1 LFKFLIILILS
12 VSSFMAFS
20 AERIELYESQVPV
33 LDQSAEQRQLGF
45 ERAFR
50 NVVQKVTGK
59 VAFSQSG
66 ELLEQ
71 LGSSSKLVKSY
82 VYLTNPDYNS
92 EQAEIAAAQRA
103 LMLENGDQGAVRDT
117 LAMVDSEIAENLV
130 RVTFSGP
137 SVEQKIR
144 ELGLP
149 FWGALRPELLAWVV
163 YEQAANRSLLSS
175 SDSVYSGDVERAA
188 TEVGLPVFLP
198 VGDLEDF
205 GNIDLNEIWGLFPS
219 AVDDA
224 SNRYQLDLN
233 FVARVAKVNDIWQA
247 AWAMNLGASQ
257 VSGRV
262 AEASHNEMWLALMQG
277 VASELSDRYAVL
289 ASTEAGS
296 YKVSVAGVK
305 TFSDYVQVRQH
316 LRSLSTVKSV
326 AIEAVNGE
334 VLSLDIVLLGTPDQ
348 FDQQVEFGQKLMRD
362 LSAPALNPAQ
372 EVPKALPRQD
382 AIDTSNMTVSPSD
395 ERVVL
400 YGAGREVKEA
410 AESSVGLGSTA
421 SADSDTVIQSREPSE
436 ASDPRVKK
444 NLVARYIWRS
454 TL

>member
-1 LFKFLIILILS
+1 
-12 VSSFMAFS
+12 MAFS

-59 VAFSQSG
+59 IALAQS
-66 ELLEQ
+66 EEVLEQ
-71 LGSSSKLVKSY
+71 FGSSSKLVKSY
-82 VYLTNPDYNS
+82 VYLPNPDYNS
-92 EQAEIAAAQRA
+92 EQSEIASEQRA
-103 LMLENGDQGAVRDT
+103 LMLENREREAVQAA
-117 LAMVDSEIAENLV
+117 LAMVDVEIAENLM

-137 SVEQKIR
+137 SVEQKIQA
-144 ELGLP
+144 LGLP

-175 SDSVYSGDVERAA
+175 SDSVYAGAVERAA

-219 AVDDA
+219 AVDEA

-233 FVARVAKVNDIWQA
+233 FVARVSKVNDIWQA
-247 AWAMNLGASQ
+247 AWAMNLGTSQ

-262 AEASHNEMWLALMQG
+262 AESSHNQMWLALMRG

-296 YKVSVAGVK
+296 FKVSVAGVR

-326 AIEAVNGE
+326 VIEAVNAD
-334 VLSLDIVLLGTPDQ
+334 VLSLDLVLIGTPDQ

-362 LSAPALNPAQ
+362 LSVPVLDPAQ
-372 EVPKALPRQD
+372 KSPNAFPRQD
-382 AIDTSNMTVSPSD
+382 ATDASNMTDSPGD

-400 YGAGREVKEA
+400 YDAGSEVKDVA
-410 AESSVGLGSTA
+410 QPSAGLGLAAPAELDAVS
-421 SADSDTVIQSREPSE
+421 QSREPSE
-436 ASDPRVKK
+436 ISELRVKK
-444 NLVARYIWRS
+444 NPVAHYIWRS